1 MLNCKIYVA
10 INEENLIGV
19 VGLRPHA
26 LACIYVDSDFQ
37 KQGMGTKLMKTALLY
52 LDKPIKLE
60 VFSDKF
66 VAKSLYKK
74 FGFKVIKTVVEKW
87 SNEYPVDFSQDS
99 MELK

>member
-1 MLNCKIYVA
+1 
-10 INEENLIGV
+10 
-19 VGLRPHA
+19 
-26 LACIYVDSDFQ
+26 
-37 KQGMGTKLMKTALLY
+37 
-52 LDKPIKLE
+52 KPIKFE
-60 VFSDKF
+60 VFSYNF